1 MRSQELKNNLSFG
14 NNVHFNLSIS
24 RENVSKR
31 MQQKNF
37 GGKYFFETQENISSL
52 RTLKNNI

>member
-1 MRSQELKNNLSFG
+1 MRSRKFKNNLSFR
-14 NNVHFNLSIS
+14 NNVHFNFSIS

-37 GGKYFFETQENISSL
+37 GKKYFFETQENVSSL